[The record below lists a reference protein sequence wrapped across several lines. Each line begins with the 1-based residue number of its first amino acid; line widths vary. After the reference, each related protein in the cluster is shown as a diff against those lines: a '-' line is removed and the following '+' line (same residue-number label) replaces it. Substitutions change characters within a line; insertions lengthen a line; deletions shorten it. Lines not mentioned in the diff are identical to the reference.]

1 MLAINCGEAVKSRF
15 RSVFVFFF
23 YVLILSHVACSQ
35 QGAGSGV
42 VVGDAAETETDGRQL
57 RIYRETLQQG
67 SNDDIRV
74 DAAVGLLLQN
84 TVQSR
89 DVLITALKSDEN
101 PQSRRAVCKA
111 LVKSR
116 GLSQTID
123 SLDSFREPLLQM
135 LQNQSREE
143 AELASEA
150 LLLFNYSEIA
160 DSLMQ
165 LIKNKELTSEAR
177 INGVYAMQLRPE
189 PLALQGLIGLLDDPD
204 AEVAKAAETAL
215 QESFGIPV
223 GTSRA
228 VWADILVELQRKSP
242 EAIRRDRLLRQAI
255 TLRQVQAERD
265 RWQKL
270 YLASLDRYFETL
282 DEVSQSKMILEM
294 MASDLPPVRLW
305 SLDKAAKYPLI
316 GEEFRT
322 KLFSM
327 LSDSSRDVRLRAANV
342 LRTKSDLDPADV
354 LLARFQAESD
364 PEVALAMFE
373 ALGEAYYYAFSPGTL
388 VELSPEIKNQTL
400 EIAAQYLESSSAEPT
415 IKGAEVLRK
424 ILELNNLSKD
434 SMNSYLKIL
443 SERYE
448 RSISENGTLRAGLL
462 SILAHLCGQGGAKAE
477 ACVLYEPY
485 FIEALTVPDNPPLR
499 LAAAQGLSYVD
510 KVKALEL
517 FKQKGLMN
525 DENLAV
531 QQVMIDLAGQTGDA
545 ADFEWLVVLLKANGS
560 SDHVWLSVKSICQRQ
575 EAGFLMEWLPNLETA
590 DGVTAENIR
599 EILEIAEQKAA
610 GEKDGTLQTQ
620 IQQKILSRLV
630 DQQAWDSA
638 LTYLD
643 KIGYDPSGSRF
654 SAATNAAVLKIF
666 LYTNSADRVVL
677 MLRAELEKGDLPE
690 TNPLNS
696 ILKDYFSSV
705 TVGIESKSNLLN
717 KLKSISSVDRPG
729 WSALI
734 DDCSGQLNSPVLNES
749 PAEKDKTGP
758 EAQGFGGAPA

>member
-1 MLAINCGEAVKSRF
+1 MKSRF
-15 RSVFVFFF
+15 RSFFVFFAYAF
-23 YVLILSHVACSQ
+23 ILSQTACSQ
-35 QGAGSGV
+35 QSV
-42 VVGDAAETETDGRQL
+42 AAEGGTKTESADRQL

-67 SNDDIRV
+67 SSEDIRI

-84 TVQSR
+84 TAPCR
-89 DVLITALKSDEN
+89 DVLIAALKSDEN
-101 PQSRRAVCKA
+101 PQARQAVCKA

-116 GLSQTID
+116 GLSQAID
-123 SLDSFREPLLQM
+123 SLVSFRDPLLQI
-135 LQNQSREE
+135 LQTQPREE

-160 DSLMQ
+160 DPLMQ
-165 LIKNKELTSEAR
+165 LIKNQELPSQAR
-177 INGVYAMQLRPE
+177 INGVYALQLRPE
-189 PLALQGLIGLLDDPD
+189 PSALRGLIGLLDDPN
-204 AEVAKAAETAL
+204 AEVAKAAEAAL

-228 VWADILVELQRKSP
+228 VWADILVELQKRSP
-242 EAIRRDRLLRQAI
+242 EAIRRERLLRQAI

-270 YLASLDRYFETL
+270 YLTSLDRYFEVL
-282 DEVSQSKMILEM
+282 DEANQSKMILEM
-294 MASDLPPVRLW
+294 MTSDLPPVRLW
-305 SLDKAAKYPLI
+305 TLDKAAKYPLI
-316 GEEFRT
+316 GDEFRT

-342 LRTKSDLDPADV
+342 LRTKSDLNPAEV

-388 VELSPEIKNQTL
+388 VELSPEIKTKTL
-400 EIAAQYLESSSAEPT
+400 EIAAQYLESSSPEAT

-434 SMNSYLKIL
+434 SMNSYLTVL

-485 FIEALTVPDNPPLR
+485 FIEALTVPDNPALR

-510 KVKALEL
+510 KVKALDL
-517 FKQKGLMN
+517 FKQKGLMD

-545 ADFEWLVVLLKANGS
+545 SDLEWLVGLLKANGS
-560 SDHVWLSVKSICQRQ
+560 SDHVWSATKSICQRQ
-575 EAGFLMEWLPNLETA
+575 KAGFLMEWLPNLEAA
-590 DGVTAENIR
+590 DGVTAENVR

-610 GEKDGTLQTQ
+610 GEKDEALQTQ
-620 IQQKILSRLV
+620 IQQTILYRLV
-630 DQQAWDSA
+630 DQQTWDSA
-638 LTYLD
+638 LTYLR
-643 KIGYDPSGSRF
+643 KIGYDPSVSRF
-654 SAATNAAVLKIF
+654 SAAANAAVLKIF
-666 LYTNSADRVVL
+666 LYSNSADRAVL
-677 MLRAELEKGDLPE
+677 MLRTELENGDLSD

-696 ILKDYFSSV
+696 VLKNYFSSE
-705 TVGIESKSNLLN
+705 TVSIESKSHILN
-717 KLKSISSVDRPG
+717 KLKTISSVDRPD
-729 WSALI
+729 WSALVGY
-734 DDCSGQLNSPVLNES
+734 CNGQLNGPVFNV
-749 PAEKDKTGP
+749 PPVEKDKSGSEMP
-758 EAQGFGGAPA
+758 GSRDAAA

>member
-1 MLAINCGEAVKSRF
+1 VGP
-15 RSVFVFFF
+15 
-23 YVLILSHVACSQ
+23 
-35 QGAGSGV
+35 GV
-42 VVGDAAETETDGRQL
+42 VSGDSTETETADFEL

-67 SNDDIRV
+67 SSEDIRV

-84 TVQSR
+84 TVQSG

-101 PQSRRAVCKA
+101 PQARQAVCKA

-123 SLDSFREPLLQM
+123 SLDSFQEPLLQI

-160 DSLMQ
+160 DPLMQ
-165 LIKNKELTSEAR
+165 LIKKEELTSEAR
-177 INGVYAMQLRPE
+177 INGVYALQLRPE
-189 PLALQGLIGLLDDPD
+189 PLALRGLIGLLDDPN
-204 AEVAKAAETAL
+204 AEIAKAAETAL

-228 VWADILVELQRKSP
+228 VWADILVELQKKSP
-242 EAIRRDRLLRQAI
+242 ESIRKERLLRQAI

-270 YLASLDRYFETL
+270 YLSSLDKRYETL
-282 DEVSQSKMILEM
+282 DEVNQSKMILEM
-294 MASDLPPVRLW
+294 MASDLTPVRLW
-305 SLDKAAKYPLI
+305 SLDRASKYSVI

-322 KLFSM
+322 KLFFM

-342 LRTKSDLDPADV
+342 LRTKSDLNPADV

-388 VELSPEIKNQTL
+388 VELSPEIKTKTL
-400 EIAAQYLESSSAEPT
+400 EIAARYLESSSPDAT

-434 SMNSYLKIL
+434 SMNSYLTVL

-448 RSISENGTLRAGLL
+448 GSVSGNGTLRAGLL
-462 SILAHLCGQGGAKAE
+462 SILAHLCGQGGAKAQ
-477 ACVLYEPY
+477 ACVLYESY
-485 FIEALTVPDNPPLR
+485 FIEALTVPDNPALR

-517 FKQKGLMN
+517 FKKNGLME

-545 ADFEWLVVLLKANGS
+545 SDLEWLVVSLKANGS
-560 SDHVWLSVKSICQRQ
+560 SDHVWTAVKSICQRQ
-575 EAGFLMEWLPNLETA
+575 KAGFLMEWLPKLEAA
-590 DGVTAENIR
+590 DGVTAENVR
-599 EILEIAEQKAA
+599 EILDIAEQKVA
-610 GEKDGTLQTQ
+610 GEKDEILQIQ
-620 IQQKILSRLV
+620 IQQQILSRLA
-630 DQQAWDSA
+630 DQKAWDSA
-638 LTYLD
+638 LAYLN
-643 KIGYDPSGSRF
+643 KIGYEPSSGRF
-654 SAATNAAVLKIF
+654 SPETNAAVLKIF
-666 LYTNSADRVVL
+666 LYCNVVERSVL
-677 MLRAELEKGDLPE
+677 MLRTELEKGDLSD

-696 ILKDYFSSV
+696 VLRGYFLSE
-705 TVGIESKSNLLN
+705 TVSIESKSNLLN
-717 KLKSISSVDRPG
+717 KLKTISSVGHPD
-729 WSALI
+729 WSVLV
-734 DDCSGQLNSPVLNES
+734 DYCSGQLNGPVLNES
-749 PAEKDKTGP
+749 PREEDLPVP
-758 EAQGFGGAPA
+758 EISVTEGAAA

>member
-1 MLAINCGEAVKSRF
+1 MKPRF

-35 QGAGSGV
+35 QSVGTGV
-42 VVGDAAETETDGRQL
+42 VSGDVTETEAADRQL

-67 SNDDIRV
+67 SSEDIRV

-89 DVLITALKSDEN
+89 DALITALKSDEN
-101 PQSRRAVCKA
+101 PQARRAVCKA

-116 GLSQTID
+116 GLSQTIG
-123 SLDSFREPLLQM
+123 SLDSFRDPLLQM

-150 LLLFNYSEIA
+150 LLLFNYS
-160 DSLMQ
+160 DVSDPLMQ
-165 LIKNKELTSEAR
+165 LIKNQELTPEAR
-177 INGVYAMQLRPE
+177 INGVYALQLRPE
-189 PLALQGLIGLLDDPD
+189 PLALRQLIGLLDDPD
-204 AEVAKAAETAL
+204 AEVAKAAEAAL

-242 EAIRRDRLLRQAI
+242 EAIRRERLLRQAI
-255 TLRQVQAERD
+255 TLRQVQVERD

-270 YLASLDRYFETL
+270 YLASLDRHFETL
-282 DEVSQSKMILEM
+282 DEANRSKMILEM

-342 LRTKSDLDPADV
+342 LRTKSDLNPAEV

-373 ALGEAYYYAFSPGTL
+373 ALGEAYYYAFSPGTS
-388 VELSPEIKNQTL
+388 VELSPEIKNKTL
-400 EIAAQYLESSSAEPT
+400 EIAAQYLESSSPEAT

-424 ILELNNLSKD
+424 ILELNNLSND
-434 SMNSYLKIL
+434 SMNSYLTVL
-443 SERYE
+443 NDRYE
-448 RSISENGTLRAGLL
+448 RSISENGALRAGLL

-485 FIEALTVPDNPPLR
+485 FIEALTVPDNPALR

-510 KVKALEL
+510 KVKALAL
-517 FKQKGLMN
+517 FKQNGLM
-525 DENLAV
+525 DDDNLAV
-531 QQVMIDLAGQTGDA
+531 QQVVIDLAGQIGDA
-545 ADFEWLVVLLKANGS
+545 SDLDWLVVSLKANGS
-560 SDHVWLSVKSICQRQ
+560 SDPVWSAVKSICQRQ
-575 EAGFLMEWLPNLETA
+575 KAGFLMEWLPNLENS
-590 DGVTAENIR
+590 DGVTAEHIR
-599 EILEIAEQKAA
+599 EILEIAEQKAV
-610 GEKDGTLQTQ
+610 GEKDEALQTQ

-630 DQQAWDSA
+630 DQQSWDSA
-638 LTYLD
+638 LTYLI
-643 KIGYDPSGSRF
+643 KTGYDPSVERF

-666 LYTNSADRVVL
+666 LYSNSTDRAVL
-677 MLRAELEKGDLPE
+677 MLRKELEKGDLSE
-690 TNPLNS
+690 TSPLSS
-696 ILKDYFSSV
+696 ILKDYFSSE
-705 TVGIESKSNLLN
+705 TVSIESKSNLFN
-717 KLKSISSVDRPG
+717 KLTAISFVDRPD

-734 DDCSGQLNSPVLNES
+734 DYCNGQLRGPVLDES
-749 PAEKDKTGP
+749 PAEKDRSGSET
-758 EAQGFGGAPA
+758 QGAA